1 MLRALF
7 AEIGLRPERDQ
18 FFVLNY
24 DGEFTTHARFAV
36 VAGSD
41 AAEDAMSDE
50 LRKHEDTPDLATA
63 LQRAAQVWRIGSR
76 DYSRR
81 DDNDDEND
89 SSTQSEETD
98 PLTEALEKGSLEAAI
113 LERDSPRES
122 KFRLLRADEIKI

>member
-1 MLRALF
+1 VF

-24 DGEFTTHARFAV
+24 DGEFTTHARSAV

-41 AAEDAMSDE
+41 AAEDAMAEE

-81 DDNDDEND
+81 DDDDDDDESD
-89 SSTQSEETD
+89 SSTQSEAETD

-122 KFRLLRADEIKI
+122 KFRLLSADEIKI